1 MERLKSLNL
10 TIRFQ
15 KNFSTHPVIVR
26 YQNKPVE
33 KIDLVVNK
41 FDQTEKI
48 TFEGFSYR
56 DADQK
61 IDLIFEYNGK
71 RPNLDSISIF
81 QMSDNKFVDNKSISK
96 YTNIFFNGELTITF
110 TKEWLKHHVLAGA
123 NLGQNYCSW
132 DDINIADEEVFCVG
146 DSFTYGEGV
155 DRKDTWPSILG
166 GNTYNSG
173 SIGLSHDG
181 CLKNVKYILENS
193 SRVKQII
200 CLLPPDSRKLFEFEF
215 LGSIGSIPISVDFNR
230 DLPVEFLPAVR
241 NIKKSIIDGNIT
253 DDWIATCEQ
262 IANACA
268 EKNVE
273 CWMSTWDSDLIQYI
287 PSANRLPTFP
297 NLDRFP
303 ERASDGGHPHRKH
316 YELFVN
322 NIRPFVDNNAD

>member
-10 TIRFQ
+10 AIKFQ
-15 KNFSTHPVIVR
+15 KNFATHPVIVR
-26 YQNKPVE
+26 YHDKAVE
-33 KIDLVVNK
+33 KIDLYVNR

-48 TFEGFSYR
+48 KFEGFSYK

-61 IDLIFEYNGK
+61 IELIVEYNGK
-71 RPNLDSISIF
+71 RLNVDTISTF
-81 QMSDNKFVDNKSISK
+81 QMSDNKFVDNKSISQ
-96 YTNIFFNGELTITF
+96 YTNIFFNGEVTITF

-132 DDINIADEEVFCVG
+132 NDVTIADEEIFCVG

-155 DRKDTWPSILG
+155 DSKDTWPSILG
-166 GNTYNSG
+166 GNTYNFG

-193 SRVKQII
+193 SSVKQII
-200 CLLPPDSRKLFEFEF
+200 CLLPPDTRKLFEFEF
-215 LGSIGSIPISVDFNR
+215 LGSFGSIPISFDFNR
-230 DLPVEFLPAVR
+230 DLPIEFLPAVR
-241 NIKKSIIDGNIT
+241 SIKKSIIDGNLT
-253 DDWIATCEQ
+253 DDWIATCEH
-262 IANACA
+262 IVNACA

-273 CWMSTWDSDLIQYI
+273 CWMSTWDSALIRYI

-297 NLDRFP
+297 SLDSFA
-303 ERASDGGHPHRKH
+303 ERAGDGVHPHRKH

-322 NIRPFVDNNAD
+322 KIRLFVDKNAD